1 MGKKVQSKNCVS
13 QKEAKTKIL
22 NKKDKARLE
31 MLELGQAPTVAE
43 LKFEDIEITSFL
55 R

>member
-1 MGKKVQSKNCVS
+1 MGKKVQSKNTAS
-13 QKEAKTKIL
+13 QKEPKTKCL
-22 NKKDKARLE
+22 SKKDKDRLE
-31 MLELGQAPTVAE
+31 MLELSQAPTVAE

>member
-1 MGKKVQSKNCVS
+1 MQSRNSAS
-13 QKEAKTKIL
+13 QKEPKTKCL
-22 NKKDKARLE
+22 GKKEKAKLE
-31 MLELGQAPTVAE
+31 MLELSQVPTAVE